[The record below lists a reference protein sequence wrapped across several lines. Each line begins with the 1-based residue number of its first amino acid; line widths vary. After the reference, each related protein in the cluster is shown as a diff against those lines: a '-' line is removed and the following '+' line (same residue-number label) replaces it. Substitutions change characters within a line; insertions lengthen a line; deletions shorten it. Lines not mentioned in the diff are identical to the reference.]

1 MCLLKLKDMK
11 IKQFRIKKN
20 YKRYREINKHINRSF
35 MYK

>member
-20 YKRYREINKHINRSF
+20 YKRYREINKT
-35 MYK
+35 YK